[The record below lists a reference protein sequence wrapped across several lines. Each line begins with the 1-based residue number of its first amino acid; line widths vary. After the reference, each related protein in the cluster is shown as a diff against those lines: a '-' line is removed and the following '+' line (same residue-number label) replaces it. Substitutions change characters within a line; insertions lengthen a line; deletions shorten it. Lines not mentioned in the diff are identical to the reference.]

1 MDTARVGIWG
11 ASFGGYMA
19 ALAVLRRPDVYKAAI
34 AISAVADWMDY
45 DTAYTERY
53 LGVPEA
59 KDSTIYETNGL
70 LTYADNLARPL
81 LIVHGTA
88 DDNVHFSHA
97 LALADALLRAGK
109 KFDFLPLARQTH
121 GPRDPKLLTRY
132 YERIF
137 GFFRD
142 NL

>member
-1 MDTARVGIWG
+1 MGIWG
-11 ASFGGYMA
+11 ASFGGYMS

-34 AISAVADWMDY
+34 AISLVSDWLDY
-45 DTAYTERY
+45 DTVYTERY
-53 LGVPEA
+53 LGVPEG
-59 KDSTIYETNGL
+59 KDTSTYDSNGL
-70 LTYADNLARPL
+70 LEYADNLSRPL

-109 KFDFLPLARQTH
+109 PFDFLPLARQTH
-121 GPRDPKLLTRY
+121 GPRDPKLLARY

-137 GFFRD
+137 GFFRE